1 MKLARTISDV
11 MPGLG
16 PGIHVFLSSA
26 VKTWMAGTSPAMT
39 AVALIVLTTFAASPL
54 RAAEPLAVN
63 VGITNVIADVPLF
76 IADKRGYFAAENLKV
91 SFVPFDAAARMIGSL
106 ASGELE
112 VGGGGISAGL
122 FNAVARGLGVK
133 IVADKSTSAAGL
145 STGSLM
151 VRKDLID
158 VGRYKSPKDLK
169 GWKVAVP
176 APGTGTSTSI
186 DRLLQTV
193 GLSIKDLDLTY
204 LAFPQMLP
212 AFLNKGIDA
221 GFVTEPSLTAV
232 VASGAAVPIARDDE
246 MFPDH
251 QIAVTLY
258 SGRFIEKDRDAAV
271 RFMRALLRGNR
282 DYNDVV
288 RDGRLAGP
296 GADAIIAILTEY
308 SLIKDPALYRRI
320 GVHACDP
327 DGKLNLASLE
337 TDLAYFVAQG
347 LIQGKVDLA
356 AAIDTS
362 IAAAAVRSLG
372 PYVKK

>member
-1 MKLARTISDV
+1 MRRGCVRGS
-11 MPGLG
+11 
-16 PGIHVFLSSA
+16 LSSPR
-26 VKTWMAGTSPAMT
+26 VF
-39 AVALIVLTTFAASPL
+39 ALLAFFALLLLASPL
-54 RAAEPLAVN
+54 RAAEPVAVN

-76 IADKRGYFAAENLKV
+76 IADKRGYFAQENLKV

-106 ASGELE
+106 ASGELD

-133 IVADKSTSAAGL
+133 IVADKSTSAHGL

-158 VGRYKSPKDLK
+158 SGRYRSPKDLK

-176 APGTGTSTSI
+176 APGTGTSTSLE
-186 DRLLQTV
+186 RLLQTV
-193 GLSIKDLDLTY
+193 GLSIKELDLTY
-204 LAFPQMLP
+204 LGFPQMLP

-232 VASGAAVPIARDDE
+232 AESGAAVQVARDDQ
-246 MFPDH
+246 MFPNH

-288 RDGRLAGP
+288 KDGHLAAP
-296 GADAIIAILTEY
+296 GAEAVIAILTEY
-308 SLIKDPALYRRI
+308 SLIKDAALYRRI
-320 GVHACDP
+320 GVHGCDP
-327 DGKLNLASLE
+327 DGTLNRESLE
-337 TDLAYFVAQG
+337 ADLAYFTAQG
-347 LIQGKVDLA
+347 LIQGKVDVA
-356 AAIDTS
+356 AATDTS
-362 IAAAAVRSLG
+362 IAEAAARSLG